1 MRDDKDTLPLVEEEL
16 VVGTQ
21 TVTDG
26 RVRVSTHTE
35 TIRDFADVEL
45 GGNEVEVERVPL
57 GTVVEMVPQV
67 RIEGDVTV
75 VPILEER
82 LVVEKR
88 LVLVEEI
95 RITRR
100 TTFRTE
106 RVEADLRRQSAS
118 VERIEDDET
127 TEETSNGKSL

>member
-1 MRDDKDTLPLVEEEL
+1 MHDDKETLPLVEEEL

-45 GGNEVEVERVPL
+45 GGSEVDLERVPF
-57 GTVVEMVPQV
+57 GTVVETVPQV
-67 RIEGDVTV
+67 RIEGDVTI

-95 RITRR
+95 LDYPANHLPYRTRR
-100 TTFRTE
+100 GRSAQAVSVG
-106 RVEADLRRQSAS
+106 RAHRR
-118 VERIEDDET
+118 
-127 TEETSNGKSL
+127 